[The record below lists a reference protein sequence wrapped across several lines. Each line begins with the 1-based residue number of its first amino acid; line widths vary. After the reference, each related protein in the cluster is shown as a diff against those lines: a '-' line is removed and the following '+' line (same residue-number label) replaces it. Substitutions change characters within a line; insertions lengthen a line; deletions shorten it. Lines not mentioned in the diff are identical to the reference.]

1 MQVENNRD
9 QIDCYQNVR
18 TKVMFSP
25 IKNPFYFSFSI
36 NIMNYLHGLRMLIT
50 IMKIGSWLKAID
62 LSSIPPIITTFKML
76 HDFFSLPFG

>member
-1 MQVENNRD
+1 MVEIKLITVENNRD

-25 IKNPFYFSFSI
+25 IKNPFYFSFSSI

-62 LSSIPPIITTFKML
+62 LSSITTYYNNL
-76 HDFFSLPFG
+76 